1 MIGTGPGDL
10 AHLTPHA
17 KKALEESEVVVG
29 YNYYLTLLKPLLEN
43 KKILGSGMK
52 REIERGHMA
61 LKEANTGKTVAVISS
76 GDPGVYGMAGV
87 IWELIKTTGSSL
99 EVEVVP
105 GVTAATAA
113 AALLG
118 APLMHDFA
126 VISLSDLLTPWET
139 IKKRIEA
146 AAVAD
151 FVTVIYNPKSIK
163 RTHQIEFLRETFL
176 KHRDPHTPVGI
187 VKNAYRPEQEI
198 ILANLHNFTQQN
210 IDMFSIVVIGNAQ
223 TYQFNDKLITP
234 RGYRL

>member
-1 MIGTGPGDL
+1 M

-17 KKALEESEVVVG
+17 RKALEESEVVVG
-29 YNYYLTLLKPLLEN
+29 YNYYLSLLAPLLEN
-43 KKILGSGMK
+43 KQILGSGMR

-61 LKEANTGKTVAVISS
+61 LAEAIAGKTVAVISS

-99 EVEVVP
+99 EVEVIP

-118 APLMHDFA
+118 APLMHDFV
-126 VISLSDLLTPWET
+126 VISLSDLLTPWKT
-139 IKKRIEA
+139 IEKRIEA

-151 FVTVIYNPKSIK
+151 FVTVIYNPKSVK
-163 RTHQIEFLRETFL
+163 RTHQIEFLQETFL
-176 KHRDPHTPVGI
+176 QHRALHTPVGI
-187 VKNAYRPEQEI
+187 VKNAYRTEQEI
-198 ILANLHNFTQQN
+198 ILTDLQNFTRQS
-210 IDMFSIVVIGNAQ
+210 IDMFSIVIIGNSQ
-223 TYQFNDKLITP
+223 TYKYKDKLITP